1 MHFLIFCHKHVM
13 FALVNMILY
22 GVSIGA
28 AIYHFLLPST
38 CNVYIIHN
46 ALIARLSGMGAKEL
60 LV

>member
-1 MHFLIFCHKHVM
+1 MV
-13 FALVNMILY
+13 FALVHMILY
-22 GVSIGA
+22 VVSIGA
-28 AIYHFLLPST
+28 AIYELLLPST